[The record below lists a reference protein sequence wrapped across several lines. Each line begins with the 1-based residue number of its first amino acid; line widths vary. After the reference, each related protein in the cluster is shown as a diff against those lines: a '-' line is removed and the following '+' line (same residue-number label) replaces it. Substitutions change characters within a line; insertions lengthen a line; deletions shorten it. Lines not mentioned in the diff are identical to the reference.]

1 MIVADDLLVAA
12 GPAIHFVREDEVPGL
27 DDRFTIGEVSAAAS
41 RQSLLAGIAE
51 ALSFPDYFGGNW
63 DAVEECLLELPSED
77 AVVLIVRDARLLW
90 GSIPEE
96 CGRLV
101 ETWLSVVE
109 ERNRRDGGMHLVF
122 VW

>member
-12 GPAIHFVREDEVPGL
+12 GPAVHFVREDEVPGL

-51 ALSFPDYFGGNW
+51 ALAFPDYFGGNW

-77 AVVLIVRDARLLW
+77 AVVLIVRDSRLLW
-90 GSIPEE
+90 SSIPEE